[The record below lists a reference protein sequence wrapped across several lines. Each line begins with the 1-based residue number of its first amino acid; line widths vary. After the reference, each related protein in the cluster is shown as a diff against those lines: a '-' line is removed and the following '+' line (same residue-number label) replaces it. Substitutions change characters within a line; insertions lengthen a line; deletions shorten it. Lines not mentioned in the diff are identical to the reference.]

1 MCCYVASYM
10 SGCMPWLCKLCKLHD
25 KGAYVIIFFMSVGIF
40 STASEK
46 FPPKHLSISYDYGKR
61 LAVVG

>member
-10 SGCMPWLCKLCKLHD
+10 SGCMPD

-46 FPPKHLSISYDYGKR
+46 FPLKHLSISYDYGKR